1 MTHSTIQHSDQPQNL
16 GALPQTSAAHQ
27 ETGEQGEGNAIFGEP
42 ISIYSRWQALQ
53 DGVLLDVTDM
63 AEQAGFR
70 CPVAL
75 TRAAWA
81 DCVEWSEQDSK
92 RQTHQDESGRLWDI
106 LWMASV
112 AARRGGCRT
121 AFQFYRVPRG
131 GRGTKP
137 RLTTL
142 VMHAG
147 PGDNGELVITIMMP
161 DED

>member
-1 MTHSTIQHSDQPQNL
+1 MTTTTIQHSDQPQNP
-16 GALPQTSAAHQ
+16 GALPQTPAAHQ
-27 ETGEQGEGNAIFGEP
+27 KTGEHPIFGEP
-42 ISIYSRWQALQ
+42 IHIYTRKQAIE
-53 DGVLLDVTDM
+53 DGVLVDVTD
-63 AEQAGFR
+63 AAREAGFR
-70 CPVAL
+70 CPVTL
-75 TRAAWA
+75 TRATWA
-81 DCVEWSEQDSK
+81 DCVEWTETDSE
-92 RQTHQDESGRLWDI
+92 RQTTQDESGRLWDV
-106 LWMASV
+106 LWMASI